1 MKRSLAVVALAI
13 AATLAN
19 AGKTGLRAQ
28 ESPVESMV
36 KKRTDL
42 AKADATKLGSEAMKF
57 TSMMSTI
64 GKATAAAPKTYKVSP
79 GEKGGLKIEPAPGQ
93 SDPEVHARP
102 RADYAE
108 TVKQTSQYL
117 GDHGYKDDIRELLA
131 EVDRSEN
138 VMKGLKLR
146 VVEKENFID
155 SLVQREDL
163 LQSDV
168 NKDKTALGNLHSHI
182 KALRA
187 RIEKLKKTKQIA
199 ELSAQ
204 YNEYKHAA
212 ESLKSQAD
220 QLASVK
226 GALESKINHL
236 KGQTAALNS
245 QEIENM
251 RASISAGNSTQTDGS
266 GASGA
271 ASAEDSDED
280 AGADKKEE
288 KKKPHRR
295 STGF

>member
-1 MKRSLAVVALAI
+1 MKRSLTVVALAI
-13 AATLAN
+13 VAALAN
-19 AGKTGLRAQ
+19 AGKTHLRAQ
-28 ESPVESMV
+28 DTPVDMMV
-36 KKRTDL
+36 ARNKNI
-42 AKADATKLGSEAMKF
+42 AKAAAHTLGANAMKF
-57 TSMMSTI
+57 TSTLSTI
-64 GKATAAAPKTYKVSP
+64 GKAGAFAPKTYKVSP

-93 SDPEVHARP
+93 NDPEVHARP

-108 TVKQTSQYL
+108 TVKQTSAYL

-187 RIEKLKKTKQIA
+187 RIEKLKKTKQIS

-212 ESLKSQAD
+212 EALKSQAD

-226 GALESKINHL
+226 GALESKINNL
-236 KGQTAALNS
+236 KGQTAQLNTK
-245 QEIENM
+245 EIENM
-251 RASISAGNSTQTDGS
+251 RASISASNSTSTDGEESSSSSS
-266 GASGA
+266 GGA
-271 ASAEDSDED
+271 APVD
-280 AGADKKEE
+280 GDKE
-288 KKKPHRR
+288 KKPVAK
-295 STGF
+295 

>member
-1 MKRSLAVVALAI
+1 MKRSLTVVAVAI
-13 AATLAN
+13 VAALAN
-19 AGKTGLRAQ
+19 AGKTNLRAQ
-28 ESPVESMV
+28 DTPVDVMV
-36 KKRTDL
+36 KRSAGI
-42 AKADATKLGSEAMKF
+42 AKANAETLGANAMKF
-57 TSMMSTI
+57 TSTLSTI
-64 GKATAAAPKTYKVSP
+64 GKAGAFAPKTYKVSP

-93 SDPEVHARP
+93 NDPTVHTRP

-108 TVKQTSQYL
+108 TVKQTSAYL

-168 NKDKTALGNLHSHI
+168 NKDKTALGNLNSHI

-187 RIEKLKKTKQIA
+187 RIEKLKKTKQIS

-212 ESLKSQAD
+212 EALKSQAE

-226 GALESKINHL
+226 GALESKINNL
-236 KGQTAALNS
+236 KGQTAQLNAK
-245 QEIENM
+245 EIENM
-251 RASISAGNSTQTDGS
+251 RASISASANSTKTEEDG
-266 GASGA
+266 G
-271 ASAEDSDED
+271 
-280 AGADKKEE
+280 
-288 KKKPHRR
+288 
-295 STGF
+295 STGVAGKDEKEKDE

>member
-13 AATLAN
+13 AAAMAN

-28 ESPVESMV
+28 DSPVETMV

-57 TSMMSTI
+57 TSTMSTI
-64 GKATAAAPKTYKVSP
+64 GRASAAVPKTYKVSP

-93 SDPEVHARP
+93 SDPEVHTRP

-245 QEIENM
+245 QEIKNM
-251 RASISAGNSTQTDGS
+251 RASISAGNSTDTDASSSS

-271 ASAEDSDED
+271 ASDDDDD

-288 KKKPHRR
+288 KKAHRR
-295 STGF
+295 PTED

>member
-1 MKRSLAVVALAI
+1 MAIVAA
-13 AATLAN
+13 LAN
-19 AGKTGLRAQ
+19 AGKTHLRAQ
-28 ESPVESMV
+28 DTPVDMMV
-36 KKRTDL
+36 ARNKNI
-42 AKADATKLGSEAMKF
+42 AKAAAHTLGANAMKF
-57 TSMMSTI
+57 TSTLSTI
-64 GKATAAAPKTYKVSP
+64 GKAGAFAPKTYKVSP

-93 SDPEVHARP
+93 NDPTVHARP

-108 TVKQTSQYL
+108 TVKQTSAYL

-187 RIEKLKKTKQIA
+187 RIEKLKKTKQIS

-212 ESLKSQAD
+212 EALKSQAD

-226 GALESKINHL
+226 GALESKINNL
-236 KGQTAALNS
+236 KGQTAKLNVK
-245 QEIENM
+245 EIENM
-251 RASISAGNSTQTDGS
+251 RASISASANSTKTEEDGDSS
-266 GASGA
+266 GPAGK
-271 ASAEDSDED
+271 DE
-280 AGADKKEE
+280 KEKDE
-288 KKKPHRR
+288 
-295 STGF
+295 